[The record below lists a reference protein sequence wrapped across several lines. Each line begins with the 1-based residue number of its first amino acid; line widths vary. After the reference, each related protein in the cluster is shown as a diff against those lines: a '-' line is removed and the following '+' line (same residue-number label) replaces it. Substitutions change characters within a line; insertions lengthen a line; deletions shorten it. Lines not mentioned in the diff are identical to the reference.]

1 MTRLLLAICASVAVG
16 SLAGIGHFVRWLNAE
31 RAGVPS
37 YVPDYLVEMYARD

>member
-37 YVPDYLVEMYARD
+37 YVPAAWCEMEAQ